1 MMEILKKCGIDDR
14 DLKIIRNLYWNQ
26 SATIK
31 VDGEQ
36 TEDIQI
42 QRRVRQ
48 GCIISPILFNIY
60 SEQIFLE
67 PLEDAEEGI
76 PINGT
81 RLNNIRYADDTL
93 IFADS
98 AEGLQTLGNKVAN
111 VSRKYGLDINSK
123 KTKCMLISKNNSQ
136 NFSLTI
142 SNQAIDRVQHTT

>member
-42 QRRVRQ
+42 QRGVRQ

-67 PLEDAEEGI
+67 ALEDAEEGI

-81 RLNNIRYADDTL
+81 RLNNIRCADDTL

-98 AEGLQTLGNKVAN
+98 AEGLQTLVNKVAN

>member
-42 QRRVRQ
+42 QRGVRQ

-123 KTKCMLISKNNSQ
+123 KTKCMLISKDNSQ

>member
-1 MMEILKKCGIDDR
+1 MEILKKCGIDDR

-42 QRRVRQ
+42 QRGVRQ
-48 GCIISPILFNIY
+48 GCIVSPILFNIY

-67 PLEDAEEGI
+67 ALEDAEEVI

-98 AEGLQTLGNKVAN
+98 AEGLQTLVNKVAN

-123 KTKCMLISKNNSQ
+123 KTKCILISKNNSQ